1 MGFRHVE
8 DKGSEEINTM
18 YFKNR
23 KDGLQVG
30 SLSHLMNAQV
40 WDGSGSISGGIKD
53 FILAMAMEER
63 IRYQSVLSY

>member
-40 WDGSGSISGGIKD
+40 
-53 FILAMAMEER
+53 
-63 IRYQSVLSY
+63 